1 MARPNFNYEP
11 FNERFETP
19 MSENFKYREDLQ
31 SMLQKWNAEYDK
43 LEEIQVAGEGGLK
56 ELKQSLD
63 KKWTAF
69 EQIFDQARNRFR

>member
-1 MARPNFNYEP
+1 
-11 FNERFETP
+11 
-19 MSENFKYREDLQ
+19 
-31 SMLQKWNAEYDK
+31 MLQKWNAEYDK
-43 LEEIQVAGEGGLK
+43 LEEIQVAGEGGMK

>member
-1 MARPNFNYEP
+1 
-11 FNERFETP
+11 
-19 MSENFKYREDLQ
+19 MSVKKRYRDDLE

-43 LEEIQVAGEGGLK
+43 LEETQTEGEGGLK

>member
-1 MARPNFNYEP
+1 MGE
-11 FNERFETP
+11 
-19 MSENFKYREDLQ
+19 SLKYKKDLE

>member
-1 MARPNFNYEP
+1 MKKEQNIPAGKNLIVTAIHNMSHRRDSAHQRERVAR
-11 FNERFETP
+11 
-19 MSENFKYREDLQ
+19 SQ
-31 SMLQKWNAEYDK
+31 
-43 LEEIQVAGEGGLK
+43 GGLK

>member
-1 MARPNFNYEP
+1 
-11 FNERFETP
+11 
-19 MSENFKYREDLQ
+19 MSETFKYRENLQ

-56 ELKQSLD
+56 KLNQILD
-63 KKWTAF
+63 KKWNAF

>member
-11 FNERFETP
+11 FNERTQNP

-43 LEEIQVAGEGGLK
+43 LEEIQTEGEGGLK

-69 EQIFDQARNRFR
+69 EQIFEQANKFG

>member
-1 MARPNFNYEP
+1 
-11 FNERFETP
+11 
-19 MSENFKYREDLQ
+19 MSEKLKYREDLE

-56 ELKQSLD
+56 DLNQSMD

-69 EQIFDQARNRFR
+69 EQIFDRARNKFR

>member
-1 MARPNFNYEP
+1 MKW
-11 FNERFETP
+11 NEDCDGATLINKME
-19 MSENFKYREDLQ
+19 EDLQ
-31 SMLQKWNAEYDK
+31 SMLHKWNEEYDK

-69 EQIFDQARNRFR
+69 EQIFDQARNRYR

>member
-1 MARPNFNYEP
+1 MIVKKR
-11 FNERFETP
+11 
-19 MSENFKYREDLQ
+19 YRDDLE

>member
-1 MARPNFNYEP
+1 MARPSFNYVP
-11 FNERFETP
+11 FNERLETP
-19 MSENFKYREDLQ
+19 MSETFKYRENLQ

-56 ELKQSLD
+56 KLNQILD
-63 KKWTAF
+63 KKWNAF

>member
-1 MARPNFNYEP
+1 
-11 FNERFETP
+11 
-19 MSENFKYREDLQ
+19 MSEKFKYKEDLQ

-56 ELKQSLD
+56 ELKQTLD

-69 EQIFDQARNRFR
+69 EQIFDQAGK

>member
-1 MARPNFNYEP
+1 
-11 FNERFETP
+11 

-56 ELKQSLD
+56 DLKQSLD

-69 EQIFDQARNRFR
+69 EQIFDQAGK

>member
-1 MARPNFNYEP
+1 
-11 FNERFETP
+11 
-19 MSENFKYREDLQ
+19 MSEKLKYREDLE

-56 ELKQSLD
+56 DLNQSLD

-69 EQIFDQARNRFR
+69 EQIFDRARNKFR

>member
-1 MARPNFNYEP
+1 MIVKKR
-11 FNERFETP
+11 
-19 MSENFKYREDLQ
+19 YRDDLE

-56 ELKQSLD
+56 DLKQSLD

>member
-1 MARPNFNYEP
+1 
-11 FNERFETP
+11 
-19 MSENFKYREDLQ
+19 
-31 SMLQKWNAEYDK
+31 MLHKWNAEYDK

>member
-1 MARPNFNYEP
+1 
-11 FNERFETP
+11 
-19 MSENFKYREDLQ
+19 MSEKFKYREDLQ

-43 LEEIQVAGEGGLK
+43 LEEIQVTGEGGLK